1 MKALRFPIG
10 ITTFVL
16 FFYAFSTLVNTPYS
30 IVFALFML
38 TNVLFIWMVI
48 RILKDGNP
56 SEKAFDDYF
65 YEDFPEKRN

>member
-16 FFYAFSTLVNTPYS
+16 FFYAISTLVDIPYS
-30 IVFALFML
+30 LVFMLFLL

-48 RILKDGNP
+48 RILKDGKP
-56 SEKAFDDYF
+56 SEKTFDEYF